1 MAVSGEIQV
10 SSRLAIL
17 VSRFFYC
24 DISLTIKQLY
34 KFLLS
39 LYFNELLL
47 WITHR
52 GPLIIFITSVNIQQM
67 LCNKNGVLHWVC
79 GREQDGSSVHQ
90 AVIV

>member
-1 MAVSGEIQV
+1 MSVSGEIQG

-24 DISLTIKQLY
+24 DTSLTIKRLH

-39 LYFNELLL
+39 LYFSELLF

-52 GPLIIFITSVNIQQM
+52 DPLIIFITLVNIQQM

-90 AVIV
+90 AVMA